1 MTVLSAVPEWAQQQ
15 PADLTRVNV
24 EDLMNMEVTSVS
36 RKDQRLSR
44 VAPAIF
50 VITQEDIRRS
60 GATNIPDLLRMVP
73 GADAAQINANAWAI
87 TARGFNAGFGNE
99 LLVMVDG
106 QAVYI
111 PTFGGV
117 FWDVL
122 GFPLEDIERIEAIRG
137 PGGSVWGANAVNGV
151 INIITKKASET
162 KGAIREDYVAILN
175 AGQKALNLT
184 SKMRRPLRNPG
195 HGIRGEK
202 VCHLASKFAI
212 AALGSLLVIAG
223 GRWVSA
229 QSNPS
234 GEYQVKAAFLF
245 HFAQFVDWPPEA
257 FKDAASPLTY
267 CTVGEDPFHGALDAS
282 LNGKTIDGRPV
293 RVLHFKLPQEVQ
305 PCQILFL
312 GAPEKKSLS
321 ATLVNLGAS
330 PVLTVGESQ
339 DFIEQGGMIGF
350 LWEDNK
356 VHFEINLEA
365 AERAKLKISARL
377 LTLAKKV
384 IGGPKGT

>member
-1 MTVLSAVPEWAQQQ
+1 MFVVGARWA
-15 PADLTRVNV
+15 
-24 EDLMNMEVTSVS
+24 
-36 RKDQRLSR
+36 
-44 VAPAIF
+44 
-50 VITQEDIRRS
+50 
-60 GATNIPDLLRMVP
+60 
-73 GADAAQINANAWAI
+73 
-87 TARGFNAGFGNE
+87 
-99 LLVMVDG
+99 
-106 QAVYI
+106 
-111 PTFGGV
+111 
-117 FWDVL
+117 
-122 GFPLEDIERIEAIRG
+122 
-137 PGGSVWGANAVNGV
+137 
-151 INIITKKASET
+151 
-162 KGAIREDYVAILN
+162 
-175 AGQKALNLT
+175 
-184 SKMRRPLRNPG
+184 
-195 HGIRGEK
+195 
-202 VCHLASKFAI
+202 
-212 AALGSLLVIAG
+212 
-223 GRWVSA
+223 SA

-267 CTVGEDPFHGALDAS
+267 CTVGEDPFHGALDVS
-282 LNGKTIDGRPV
+282 MSGKTIDGRPV
-293 RVLHFKLPQEVQ
+293 RVLHFKQAQEAQ
-305 PCQILFL
+305 TCQILFL

-339 DFIEQGGMIGF
+339 DFIGQGGMIGF

>member
-1 MTVLSAVPEWAQQQ
+1 LIGDE
-15 PADLTRVNV
+15 
-24 EDLMNMEVTSVS
+24 
-36 RKDQRLSR
+36 
-44 VAPAIF
+44 
-50 VITQEDIRRS
+50 
-60 GATNIPDLLRMVP
+60 
-73 GADAAQINANAWAI
+73 
-87 TARGFNAGFGNE
+87 
-99 LLVMVDG
+99 
-106 QAVYI
+106 
-111 PTFGGV
+111 
-117 FWDVL
+117 
-122 GFPLEDIERIEAIRG
+122 
-137 PGGSVWGANAVNGV
+137 
-151 INIITKKASET
+151 
-162 KGAIREDYVAILN
+162 
-175 AGQKALNLT
+175 KALNLT
-184 SKMRRPLRNPG
+184 SKMRWAKRNPLE
-195 HGIRGEK
+195 GIRCGG
-202 VCHLASKFAI
+202 VGHSPSRLAVSAL
-212 AALGSLLVIAG
+212 AALMFVGG
-223 GRWVSA
+223 GRWISA

-293 RVLHFKLPQEVQ
+293 RVLHFKLSQEVQ

-321 ATLVNLGAS
+321 ATLVTLGAS

-339 DFIEQGGMIGF
+339 DFIGQGGMIGF